1 MTGMAGAERA
11 RRFLIRVGAMAAKE
25 ALHVRRDPRT
35 LALGLVMPVVMLL
48 LFGYGVSFDLER
60 IPLAVA
66 DLDRSPASRELQR
79 AFLAPGEFELAREAA
94 GDEAEAIFRRRQAL
108 AVLAIPAG
116 YGRDLARGEAARV
129 QLLVDGSDAV
139 TATQVLAKAEAI
151 ALAVTQRQA
160 ASLGLAG
167 APPLQVKVWTRY
179 NPEGRSAVFIVPGLA
194 AYLMAIAAV
203 MLTALAVAGEW
214 ERGSMEQLFAS
225 PVGRLEII
233 LGKLLPY
240 LALGMLQLLL
250 VLAVGA
256 NAFDVPVRGNPAV
269 IMLMGLLFLLG
280 MLGQGLLIS
289 VLSKNQLVATQ
300 AGALS
305 SLLPSLLLSG
315 MLVPIENMPV
325 ALQALSRVIPA
336 RYLVHALRDVMLKGT
351 GLSGLWTDALAMA
364 AFAVAVLG
372 IATARFKRRVA

>member
-1 MTGMAGAERA
+1 MGAAGTERA
-11 RRFLIRVGAMAAKE
+11 RRFLLRVGAMAAKE
-25 ALHVRRDPRT
+25 ALHIRRDPRT

-60 IPLAVA
+60 IPLAVS
-66 DLDRSPASRELQR
+66 DLDRSPASRELVR
-79 AFLAPGEFELAREAA
+79 EFLAPGEFALAREAG
-94 GDEAEAIFRRRQAL
+94 GDEAEAIFRRREAL

-116 YGRDLARGEAARV
+116 YGRDLARGGPGRV

-139 TATQVLAKAEAI
+139 TANQVLTKAEAI
-151 ALAVTQRQA
+151 ALSASRRQA
-160 ASLGLAG
+160 AALGLSG
-167 APPLQVKVWTRY
+167 APLLQAKVWTRY
-179 NPEGRSAVFIVPGLA
+179 NPEARSAVFIVPGLA

-240 LALGMLQLLL
+240 LGLGLLQLLL

-256 NAFDVPVRGNPAV
+256 NAFDVPVRGNPLV
-269 IMLMGLLFLLG
+269 LLLMGLLFLVG

-289 VLSKNQLVATQ
+289 VLAKNQLVATQ

-305 SLLPSLLLSG
+305 SLLPSMLLSG
-315 MLVPIENMPV
+315 MLVPIENMPPP
-325 ALQALSRVIPA
+325 LQALSRIIPA

-351 GLSGLWTDALAMA
+351 GLAGLWTDALAMA
-364 AFAVAVLG
+364 IFAVAVLG
-372 IATARFKRRVA
+372 IATVRFKRRVA

>member
-1 MTGMAGAERA
+1 
-11 RRFLIRVGAMAAKE
+11 MAAKE
-25 ALHVRRDPRT
+25 TLHIRRDPRT

-48 LFGYGVSFDLER
+48 LFGYGVSFDLDR
-60 IPLAVA
+60 VPLAVA
-66 DLDRSPASRELQR
+66 DLDQGPESRELTR
-79 AFLAPGEFELAREAA
+79 AFLAPGDFALARRVDA
-94 GDEAEAIFRRRQAL
+94 DEAEEVFRRREAL
-108 AVLAIPAG
+108 AVLAIPWG
-116 YGRDLARGEAARV
+116 YGRDLARGQAGRA

-139 TATQVLAKAEAI
+139 TANQILTKAEAI
-151 ALAVTQRQA
+151 ALSVSQDRSA
-160 ASLGLAG
+160 AAGLAG
-167 APPLQVKVWTRY
+167 APPLQVKMWTRY
-179 NPEGRSAVFIVPGLA
+179 NPEARSAVFIVPGMA

-250 VLAVGA
+250 VLAAGT
-256 NAFDVPVRGNPAV
+256 NAFDVPVRGSPWV
-269 IMLMGLLFLLG
+269 IMLMGLLFLMG

-289 VLSKNQLVATQ
+289 VLAKNQLVATQ

-325 ALQALSRVIPA
+325 PLQALSRIIPA
-336 RYLVHALRDVMLKGT
+336 RYLVHALRGAMLKGT
-351 GLSGLWTDALAMA
+351 GLAGLWPDALALA
-364 AFAVAVLG
+364 IFAVAVLA

>member
-1 MTGMAGAERA
+1 MRAG
-11 RRFLIRVGAMAAKE
+11 RFAVRVGAIAAKE
-25 ALHVRRDPRT
+25 ALHIRRDPRT

-48 LFGYGVSFDLER
+48 LFGYGVSFDLDR

-66 DLDRSPASRELQR
+66 DLDQSEASRQLRR
-79 AFLAPGEFELAREAA
+79 AFLAPGEFALAREADA
-94 GDEAEAIFRRRQAL
+94 GEADRIFRRREAL
-108 AVLAIPAG
+108 ALLVLPAG
-116 YGRDLARGEAARV
+116 YGRDLHRGGPGRA

-139 TATQVLAKAEAI
+139 TATQVLAKADAI
-151 ALAVTQRQA
+151 ARAESRRRAQA
-160 ASLGLAG
+160 AGFSGD
-167 APPLQVKVWTRY
+167 PPLEVAVWTRF
-179 NPEGRSAVFIVPGLA
+179 NPEARSAVYIVPGLA

-203 MLTALAVAGEW
+203 LLTALAVAGEW

-240 LALGMLQLLL
+240 LGLGLLQLLL

-256 NAFDVPVRGNPAV
+256 NAFDVPVRGNPLV
-269 IMLMGLLFLLG
+269 ILGMGLLFLCG

-289 VLSKNQLVATQ
+289 VVTKNQLVATQ

-305 SLLPSLLLSG
+305 SLLPSMLLSG
-315 MLVPIENMPV
+315 MLFPIENMP
-325 ALQALSRVIPA
+325 LPLRALSRIIPA

-351 GLSGLWTDALAMA
+351 GFEGLWPDALALLV
-364 AFAVAVLG
+364 FAVAVVGL
-372 IATARFKRRVA
+372 ATARFRRRVA

>member
-1 MTGMAGAERA
+1 MTGIAGAERA

-79 AFLAPGEFELAREAA
+79 AFLAPGEFEPARAA
-94 GDEAEAIFRRRQAL
+94 TGDEAEEIFRRREAL

-160 ASLGLAG
+160 TSRGLAG

-256 NAFDVPVRGNPAV
+256 NVFDVPVRGNPAV
-269 IMLMGLLFLLG
+269 ILLMGLLFLLG

-315 MLVPIENMPV
+315 MLVPIENMPLP
-325 ALQALSRVIPA
+325 LQALSRIIPA
-336 RYLVHALRDVMLKGT
+336 RYLVHSLRNVMLKGT

-364 AFAVAVLG
+364 AFAVAVLA